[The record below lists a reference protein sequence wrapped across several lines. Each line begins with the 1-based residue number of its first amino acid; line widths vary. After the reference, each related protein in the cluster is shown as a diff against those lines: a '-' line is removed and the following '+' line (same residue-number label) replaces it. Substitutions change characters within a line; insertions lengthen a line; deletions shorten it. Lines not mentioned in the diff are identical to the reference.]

1 MLEQSILEFKL
12 PVELAGVIVALY
24 VLGKIIKNT
33 KYIKNELIPVV
44 LLIIGVGFSMAL
56 MGVTITSVIGG
67 IIATGLAVFGDQ
79 LLKQSKKGLEGE

>member
-56 MGVTITSVIGG
+56 MGVTVSSVIGG
-67 IIATGLAVFGDQ
+67 IVATGLAVYGDN
-79 LLKQSKKGLEGE
+79 LWKQYKKGLEGE